1 MSAADWLWQ
10 LPASAGI
17 AVIVVAAVGTFLEY
31 LLDTIHPVRQD
42 ARSIA
47 EEDAR
52 RLLLSE
58 SGQHQKK
65 DASR

>member
-1 MSAADWLWQ
+1 MSWLWE
-10 LPASAGI
+10 LPAYAGI
-17 AVIVVAAVGTFLEY
+17 AVVVTAVIGTVLEL
-31 LLDTIHPVRQD
+31 LLDTIRPVRRD

-52 RLLLSE
+52 RILLSE

-65 DASR
+65 DTSR